1 MSEFS
6 SAVLVPVI
14 YEQQLR
20 AHLESIRLAE
30 TVGLVH
36 PVNDTWIGLFMADL
50 WLAESDTLAM
60 LENMAN
66 QLPFMYFSYADDHGW
81 TMLVFSEGKNVFSAA
96 VVWDPDS
103 RASLSGTDLD
113 AFLVFG
119 FSDRVISQLQDLF
132 SNQQL
137 LQSADGVRRLK
148 QVLQLDEF
156 EWLSYDYLIDE
167 VLIEEQT
174 ANDSTVGDA
183 IRITRR
189 EANVEAN
196 LSKFISVIVRLVTDF
211 LGTHQH
217 AVDRMVGQAKVVL
230 ETGFEYYK
238 ALDDSEKEEYI
249 ELMCWERLTQQGL
262 LYGRR
267 DKNWLQTLEEK
278 GNLYRAK
285 HKFQKQAIVD
295 EKLASLPPST
305 YILDVPKEL
314 LPRGRQATKLIQQI
328 VLERFPERWL
338 NPRGTRAVGLGD
350 IRRGRQFDAYLF
362 PSRAD
367 ANDVLWIEYDQR
379 QCRLKGGFGNA
390 RHNFYS
396 GFALPCWAFNSGY
409 YSVEGIV
416 SMEALQTVTWEFCSM
431 LSIVYP
437 YHKRLWEG
445 YLGSG

>member
-20 AHLESIRLAE
+20 AHLESIKLE
-30 TVGLVH
+30 ENVGLVH

-50 WLAESDTLAM
+50 WLAESETLAM

-103 RASLSGTDLD
+103 SVSVSGADLD

-119 FSDRVISQLQDLF
+119 FSDRVIFQLQDLF
-132 SNQQL
+132 SNEQL
-137 LQSADGVRRLK
+137 LQSAAGVRRLK

-167 VLIEEQT
+167 VLTEEQT
-174 ANDSTVGDA
+174 TNDSTVGDA
-183 IRITRR
+183 IRINER
-189 EANVEAN
+189 EANVEPN

-211 LGTHQH
+211 FSTQH
-217 AVDRMVGQAKVVL
+217 HVVDRMVGRAKVVL

-238 ALDDSEKEEYI
+238 ALDESEREEYI

-267 DKNWLQTLEEK
+267 DKKWLQTLEER

-295 EKLASLPPST
+295 KKLASLPPST

-314 LPRGRQATKLIQQI
+314 LPRGRQATKLIEQI
-328 VLERFPERWL
+328 VLEKFPERWL
-338 NPRGTRAVGLGD
+338 NPKGKRAVGPGD
-350 IRRGRQFDAYLF
+350 ITRGTQFDAYLF
-362 PSRAD
+362 PSRDD
-367 ANDVLWIEYDQR
+367 ANDVLWIAYDQR
-379 QCRLKGGFGNA
+379 QCLLSGGFGNA
-390 RHNFYS
+390 KHDFYS
-396 GFALPCWAFNSGY
+396 GFALPCWASNSGY

-416 SMEALQTVTWEFCSM
+416 SMEALQSVAWKFCSM

-437 YHKRLWEG
+437 YHKRLWDG
-445 YLGSG
+445 YFGSG